1 MRCEV
6 RSGDSTF
13 FWFDNWLGTRSIIDT
28 TGDLGLRYLCIPR
41 QARVAEACPNEAW
54 GMRGRGRRVFGDVY
68 TAIENAQK
76 PDARR
81 GSDVILWR
89 HNEEDFKDHFSA
101 ARTWDQIRVRG
112 PEVPWH
118 HLVWFTQGVPRHAFI
133 VWLTFKDRLSTGV
146 RMRQWGIAQG
156 CMLCGEPD
164 ESRDH
169 LFFACPYTF
178 TVWSNLTATL
188 LGTVASPDWTTMVT
202 SLLRRN
208 RNKMDAILL
217 RMIFHTTIYLVWKER
232 NSRRHLGPWVT
243 TEAIT
248 RQIDK
253 AIRNRISSLKYTGQH
268 KLESLFRRWV
278 EVYIR
283 Q

>member
-1 MRCEV
+1 MELLLAYSGLIWRLFSSSGSLWVAWVGAELLRGGSFCDAKDTNKGSWLWRKFLQLRPEASSFMRCEV

-13 FWFDNWLGTRSIIDT
+13 FWFDNWLGTGSIIDT
-28 TGDLGLRYLCIPR
+28 TGDLGLRYLGIPR

-54 GMRGRGRRVFGDVY
+54 GMRGQGRRVFGDVY

-169 LFFACPYTF
+169 LHRCFSGLDDDGDFSA
-178 TVWSNLTATL
+178 TA
-188 LGTVASPDWTTMVT
+188 
-202 SLLRRN
+202 
-208 RNKMDAILL
+208 
-217 RMIFHTTIYLVWKER
+217 
-232 NSRRHLGPWVT
+232 
-243 TEAIT
+243 
-248 RQIDK
+248 Q
-253 AIRNRISSLKYTGQH
+253 
-268 KLESLFRRWV
+268 
-278 EVYIR
+278 
-283 Q
+283 

>member
-1 MRCEV
+1 
-6 RSGDSTF
+6 
-13 FWFDNWLGTRSIIDT
+13 
-28 TGDLGLRYLCIPR
+28 
-41 QARVAEACPNEAW
+41 
-54 GMRGRGRRVFGDVY
+54 
-68 TAIENAQK
+68 
-76 PDARR
+76 
-81 GSDVILWR
+81 
-89 HNEEDFKDHFSA
+89 
-101 ARTWDQIRVRG
+101 
-112 PEVPWH
+112 
-118 HLVWFTQGVPRHAFI
+118 
-133 VWLTFKDRLSTGV
+133 
-146 RMRQWGIAQG
+146 MRQWGIAQG

-188 LGTVASPDWTTMVT
+188 LGTAASPDWTTTVT

-217 RMIFHTTIYLVWKER
+217 RMIFHTTIYLVWKDR

-268 KLESLFRRWV
+268 RLEGLFRRWV